1 ENKTL
6 VQQFTDFTAG
16 RLISKK
22 TDFFYQE
29 IAQPA
34 ITEIADKITFTH
46 FDIREYQEYLQ
57 PGENPDDHK
66 LIALFKLLSPEHLL
80 KLPFANDSNTL
91 DKGFYNE
98 LLHII
103 GLTEV
108 KEGGKKLIQR
118 KKSNERNVGSLME
131 NAMIKLDSLDKISQV
146 KDYQVQLF
154 NVGLELAITWVNR
167 ILFLKL
173 LEAQLIKYHQNDL
186 AWGFLNLNK
195 VQNYD
200 DLNSLFFSVLAR
212 KPEDRNDSFKN
223 EFTYVPYLNSSL
235 FEPTEM
241 EQTTIFISNLRN
253 EKLEIFPATV
263 LKNNNGKNRF
273 GEINALEYLFEF
285 LDAYNFSSETG
296 EEIQEENKRL
306 INASVLGLI
315 FEKINGY
322 QDGSF
327 FTPGF
332 ITMYMC
338 RETIRRAVVQKFNE
352 IKGWNCENIDN
363 LYDQIEDKKD
373 ANMII
378 NSLKICDPAVGS
390 GHFLV
395 SALNEII
402 AIKSELKIL
411 LDREGKRLKEY
422 QIEVVNDELII
433 TDENGLLF
441 EYNPK
446 NK

>member
-1 ENKTL
+1 MIGNKTQPRESLNKAFLKINPFRKDIETFKKHLKNLIAKINESESEEFHKNLIANFLKNTYYSSNYFINTQGRNDLVIHNGQDPKTSVGVILEVKKPTNKSEMLKVDNLNTKAFQELVLYFLRELLTEKNLELKYLIATNIYEWFIFDAQDFDKLFQENKTL
-6 VQQFTDFTAG
+6 VQQFKDFTDG

-22 TDFFYQE
+22 TDFFDQE
-29 IAQPA
+29 IVQPA

-212 KPEDRNDSFKN
+212 KPED
-223 EFTYVPYLNSSL
+223 
-235 FEPTEM
+235 
-241 EQTTIFISNLRN
+241 
-253 EKLEIFPATV
+253 
-263 LKNNNGKNRF
+263 
-273 GEINALEYLFEF
+273 
-285 LDAYNFSSETG
+285 
-296 EEIQEENKRL
+296 
-306 INASVLGLI
+306 
-315 FEKINGY
+315 
-322 QDGSF
+322 
-327 FTPGF
+327 
-332 ITMYMC
+332 
-338 RETIRRAVVQKFNE
+338 
-352 IKGWNCENIDN
+352 
-363 LYDQIEDKKD
+363 
-373 ANMII
+373 
-378 NSLKICDPAVGS
+378 
-390 GHFLV
+390 
-395 SALNEII
+395 
-402 AIKSELKIL
+402 
-411 LDREGKRLKEY
+411 
-422 QIEVVNDELII
+422 
-433 TDENGLLF
+433 
-441 EYNPK
+441 
-446 NK
+446 